1 MVASLLLVCLLPC
14 SAPTAA
20 QIPAVQRNAPVKID
34 PLVSDGVGGDWGPS
48 DRTADHATV
57 AINSRGDVA
66 VAYHTSRTD
75 IAGHP
80 AMKQVEVGVFRYDSV
95 NDQWDLLSLNLVG
108 SIHFDPLNSLYQDKV
123 KTERPDVI
131 AVGENFFLVW
141 TRRYEANNIA
151 EFSQRAVLECSWL
164 RWNSATLQY
173 DVLND
178 SSTFQYPAG
187 WGYALDSNYH
197 VRECAGVPDAVLLD
211 PGDAT
216 HDPTVGVVYAHQKNF
231 GDDPNSVPPL
241 DGTRL
246 FDLRFVTCSLSTTG
260 ILSSTPATDLISDVV
275 FDGASSAMG
284 DSAGL
289 IVPDGAPMPIPLP
302 VPGNP
307 RLYRIWLTYEEQ
319 FVTPSGA
326 LDGRIRLRVCEGT
339 AGGAWGA
346 LATHTFGSAA
356 NPLIRRRPNVASY
369 FADAPPITSASI
381 AFNRIVNAN
390 ADVVHEEWKWDEDDG
405 LSKVS
410 TWPAGSGYV
419 SEPLVHEYRPVPL
432 HGRWSPLRRRVYF
445 ERVANPCTIEAYD
458 VATNT
463 LSVKGSSVDGLGRP
477 AVAYRY
483 DAVAARE
490 DYALTWEQYE
500 PGAVLQRIWLRVE

>member
-1 MVASLLLVCLLPC
+1 MDALLPIILLLGASESS
-14 SAPTAA
+14 SAQAPLIPRSAA
-20 QIPAVQRNAPVKID
+20 AKIE
-34 PLVSDGVGGDWGPS
+34 PLVFDVPGGNWGPQ

-57 AINSRGDVA
+57 ANNARGDIA

-75 IAGHP
+75 VAGHP
-80 AMKQVEVGVFRYDSV
+80 PLKQVEVAIFLYDSTQ
-95 NDQWDLLSLNLVG
+95 DEWLLQTIELTG
-108 SIHFDPLNSLYQDKV
+108 SIHFDPLTSIQQEKV
-123 KTERPDVI
+123 KCERPDVI
-131 AVGENFFLVW
+131 AVGEHFFVVW
-141 TRRYEANNIA
+141 TRRYDG
-151 EFSQRAVLECSWL
+151 SLQGQREEPAVLECCWL
-164 RWNSATLQY
+164 RWNSSTLQY

-178 SSTFQYPAG
+178 SSTFPYPAG

-216 HDPTVGVVYAHQKNF
+216 HDPTVGVVYAHQKDF

-246 FDLRFVTCSLSTTG
+246 FDLRLVTCSLG
-260 ILSSTPATDLISDVV
+260 ANGVLSSTPATHLISDVV

-289 IVPDGAPMPIPLP
+289 IVPDCAPMPIPLP

-307 RLYRIWLTYEEQ
+307 RLYRIWLTDEEQ
-319 FVTPSGA
+319 FVTPAGA

-339 AGGAWGA
+339 AGGTWGP

-356 NPLIRRRPNVASY
+356 NPLIRRRPNVAAY
-369 FADAPPITSASI
+369 FEDAPPITSASI
-381 AFNRIVNAN
+381 AFNRMVNSN
-390 ADVVHEEWKWDEDDG
+390 ADLVHEEWKWDEDDG

-419 SEPLVHEYRPVPL
+419 SEPLVHEYRPVPR